1 MITIDRVP
9 KEFKVHTY
17 NEFIKITT
25 ELDEYLGSTTYIVHA
40 PIDTLWYGLL
50 GRADPSIFL
59 KYTIERLFS
68 KSDIVYTNDPEYS
81 SRDLEKLNTISVLA
95 TRVSSGERLID
106 PLSFNYFENSK
117 WGIHPGNSRLFLC
130 GFYTKPVCTIVTDF
144 KGTVKK
150 DYPKIDFINVQ
161 DIKLQLSE
169 GRRIVLNI
177 ADKTNNLG
185 PNSVKQ
191 FDGNRK
197 IYKELLPPHD
207 GEYEKLAD
215 PTLYNPPRVYSLK
228 KNGTIVTVDDRV
240 VFQKVNDR
248 WQIYNP

>member
-9 KEFKVHTY
+9 TEFKVHTHD
-17 NEFIKITT
+17 EFVKITM

-40 PIDTLWYGLL
+40 PIHTLWYDLL
-50 GRADPSIFL
+50 GRVDSSIFL
-59 KYTIERLFS
+59 KYTIEKLFS
-68 KSDIVYTNDPEYS
+68 ENNIVYTNDPKYGP
-81 SRDLEKLNTISVLA
+81 RDLEKINTISVLIEDIK
-95 TRVSSGERLID
+95 SKKRLVD

-117 WGIHPGNSRLFLC
+117 WGIHPGNSRLYLC
-130 GFYTKPVCTIVTDF
+130 GFYNRPICTIVTDF
-144 KGTVKK
+144 KGTVKE
-150 DYPKIDFINVQ
+150 DYPNIDFINIQ

-197 IYKELLPPHD
+197 IYKELLPPYD
-207 GEYEKLAD
+207 GKYETLAD
-215 PTLYNPPRVYSLK
+215 PTLYNPPRVYCLK
-228 KNGTIVTVDDRV
+228 KEGTVVTVDGKV
-240 VFQKVNDR
+240 MFQKVNDK
-248 WQIYNP
+248 WQIHNP